1 LKILVRLLI
10 PKADLS
16 PIYFLISK
24 INSSTF
30 HLTGAAIVGQYE
42 ASGAR
47 WKLNM
52 FLLAYCFVEVS
63 TVVLPILS

>member
-1 LKILVRLLI
+1 M
-10 PKADLS
+10 
-16 PIYFLISK
+16 
-24 INSSTF
+24 F